1 MCLSSICSNRQEW
14 ILWKWRLMLG
24 IWSGK
29 RRGEQ
34 WNIESAVCRLWLWIT
49 VQILHHGG
57 AVAVLDK
64 QVEALSHKELT
75 DIETQNCSDD
85 KITQEFL
92 YTRTKRYSI
101 SIYKSE
107 TTDTLLQCYPSHMFW
122 VLTEHRTKHWDF
134 LNFTHEWDSYLANYQ
149 KREYHAKNFPK
160 KERFTSYLYKI
171 ASKYLALLEISSAS
185 SHRNKPLNTLR
196 M

>member
-1 MCLSSICSNRQEW
+1 MCLSSICSNCQEW
-14 ILWKWRLMLG
+14 IHWKWRLMLG

-29 RRGEQ
+29 RRGER
-34 WNIESAVCRLWLWIT
+34 WNVESAVCRLWLWIT
-49 VQILHHGG
+49 AQILHHGG

-64 QVEALSHKELT
+64 QVEALK
-75 DIETQNCSDD
+75 
-85 KITQEFL
+85 
-92 YTRTKRYSI
+92 RT
-101 SIYKSE
+101 
-107 TTDTLLQCYPSHMFW
+107 HG
-122 VLTEHRTKHWDF
+122 HWDTELLWWWNNTGF
-134 LNFTHEWDSYLANYQ
+134 YTQGPKDILPAYINQKPQTHYYNVTLHIFSECLLNTGLSIGISWTSLMNETPIWPTT